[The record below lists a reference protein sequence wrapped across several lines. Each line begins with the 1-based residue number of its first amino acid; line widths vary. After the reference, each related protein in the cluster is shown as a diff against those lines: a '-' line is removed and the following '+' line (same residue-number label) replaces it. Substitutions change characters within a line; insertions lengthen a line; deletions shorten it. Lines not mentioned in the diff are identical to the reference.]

1 MMMLLTLCRLPTAD
15 CRLPT
20 ADCRLPT
27 ADGEGRV
34 RVLPNLLVTEL

>member
-20 ADCRLPT
+20 ADCRRRRPCQSF
-27 ADGEGRV
+27 A
-34 RVLPNLLVTEL
+34 ELAGNRAL